1 MSSIFDQFTTEQRFE
16 FMRHVRPEVA
26 ARRELGTPLTAAEW
40 QAFEGNSYEWQH
52 LTPLLDDDALLRH
65 TQHCL
70 DNSQHGGSPLSE
82 FGRPCVTYDE
92 VLERSLV
99 PMLMARL
106 AKLAG
111 IELPKPEPVTFET
124 DTEDEI

>member
-1 MSSIFDQFTTEQRFE
+1 MSTILDQITTEQRFE
-16 FMRHVRPEVA
+16 FMRHVRPEIV
-26 ARRELGTPLTAAEW
+26 ARRELGTPVTWAEW
-40 QAFEGNSYEWQH
+40 QAMQGNSYEWQH

-65 TQHCL
+65 VQHCL
-70 DNSQHGGSPLSE
+70 DNSQHGEPLSE

-92 VLERSLV
+92 MLERCLV

-111 IELPKPEPVTFET
+111 IELPKPEPVTFGTE
-124 DTEDEI
+124 TEDEP